1 MNALKTRKRKTN
13 PTIYRRPTTA
23 KLITQ
28 IRSIRIELDNV
39 FMLSI

>member
-13 PTIYRRPTTA
+13 PTIYRRPTA
-23 KLITQ
+23 KLMTQ